1 MLLTFEQMFTI
12 IFKMRATTI
21 YIYIYMQSNMAT
33 STKDEAFVICFR
45 SNTPSNYQ
53 FGNFTMYL
61 ACSKL
66 NIVTTTIVKTK
77 MWFIASNV
85 ESLATLH
92 VIVTTLSRRMWK
104 DLENVKTRSPTL

>member
-21 YIYIYMQSNMAT
+21 YIYIYIYIYMAT
-33 STKDEAFVICFR
+33 STEDEAFVICFR

-77 MWFIASNV
+77 M
-85 ESLATLH
+85 
-92 VIVTTLSRRMWK
+92 
-104 DLENVKTRSPTL
+104 

>member
-1 MLLTFEQMFTI
+1 
-12 IFKMRATTI
+12 
-21 YIYIYMQSNMAT
+21 MQSNMAT
-33 STKDEAFVICFR
+33 STEDEAFVICFR

-77 MWFIASNV
+77 M
-85 ESLATLH
+85 
-92 VIVTTLSRRMWK
+92 
-104 DLENVKTRSPTL
+104 